1 MPSRVLAVEHPTPSR
16 EEVISAEKQDVARKQ
31 RDRRMFGALLGTL
44 KQFCREETQVKE
56 KVVCFLEHCEA
67 SSIIVFFFFFLGR
80 AAIEN

>member
-1 MPSRVLAVEHPTPSR
+1 MLAVEHPTPSR

-56 KVVCFLEHCEA
+56 KVILRMNEHFGLKLLCRRSA
-67 SSIIVFFFFFLGR
+67 G
-80 AAIEN
+80 